1 MNPIIGEFLC
11 YACGEKLGEIK
22 NCQCFHFV
30 FDNGKW
36 EFIEEFDTGITV
48 QNKLDVSKQEKENAT
63 L

>member
-48 QNKLDVSKQEKENAT
+48 QNKSDMSK
-63 L
+63 